1 MTGYINK
8 FDENKNKNKNKSKNA
23 ITMYF
28 NVKDKQLKN
37 YKKIWKQIEK
47 LRNID
52 FNTKPTY
59 VNDDKYIKTKIKTY
73 ADSITTHFYDKKG
86 SKKIPEEKTPHTRL
100 SIIILVS
107 VIYAYKKYHPQI
119 FLEECK
125 YAKENIKTRNYFD
138 KELKSESDTDSDTN
152 TKTDTDTN
160 TDHEE

>member
-8 FDENKNKNKNKSKNA
+8 FDENKNKNKSKNA
-23 ITMYF
+23 ITMYL

-59 VNDDKYIKTKIKTY
+59 VNDDKYIKAKIKTY

-86 SKKIPEEKTPHTRL
+86 SKKIPEEKTPHTRF

-107 VIYAYKKYHPQI
+107 VIYAYKKYHPQSILPI
-119 FLEECK
+119 FSLFVFSSSNK
-125 YAKENIKTRNYFD
+125 LLYLSLARLFYLSLSFP
-138 KELKSESDTDSDTN
+138 
-152 TKTDTDTN
+152 
-160 TDHEE
+160 